1 MRQNLP
7 NVKLRA
13 IEPEDLDILYRIEN
27 DMSLWNDS
35 VTSVPYSRYMLYDY
49 IANTKNDIYTDR
61 QVRMMIENEK
71 QEVVGIVD
79 LINFEPKHLRAEIG
93 IVIKHDYRN
102 QGFAQ
107 AAIGKIKEYSL
118 GILHL
123 HQLYA
128 YVDKDNQQSTK
139 LFERCGFICQN
150 ELKDWLFDGKKYHN
164 ALMMQLF
171 L

>member
-35 VTSVPYSRYMLYDY
+35 VTSVPYSRYILYDY

-71 QEVVGIVD
+71 QEVVGIID

-93 IVIKHDYRN
+93 IVVFLSVKQPVFQFVLADETATFEKFCRLLVVLVYVCI
-102 QGFAQ
+102 
-107 AAIGKIKEYSL
+107 
-118 GILHL
+118 
-123 HQLYA
+123 QL
-128 YVDKDNQQSTK
+128 V
-139 LFERCGFICQN
+139 E
-150 ELKDWLFDGKKYHN
+150 
-164 ALMMQLF
+164 M
-171 L
+171 